1 MGATQ
6 STHHDHHDQPTRQM
20 VAAAG
25 MSDRCVNCG
34 APLASDQRYCVHCG
48 ERRGKA
54 RFSFGNTAA
63 PAVAETT
70 TVREV
75 QHRPRMSSGST
86 LVAFI
91 ATLLVAVGL
100 GVLIGHM
107 NTSGRTPVA
116 ATPPVQVVTVG
127 GGGGGG
133 GGTGASTGT
142 TASNSSGNT
151 GSTNT
156 KSNKKVPAK
165 KVVVTKVVAAKA
177 TQAASQ
183 VLGGSTNL
191 APPTVTQGGSCSSG
205 QAGCQGGQFTGNFFG
220 GG

>member
-6 STHHDHHDQPTRQM
+6 STHEDQPTRQM
-20 VAAAG
+20 VATAG
-25 MSDRCVNCG
+25 VSDRCANCG
-34 APLASDQRYCVHCG
+34 APLASDQRYCVNCG

-54 RFSFGNTAA
+54 RFSFASMAA
-63 PAVAETT
+63 PAAVENT
-70 TVREV
+70 TVTEV
-75 QHRPRMSSGST
+75 RSRPRMSSGST

-100 GVLIGHM
+100 GVLIGHV

-133 GGTGASTGT
+133 TGASTDT
-142 TASNSSGNT
+142 TAGNSSTNT

-156 KSNKKVPAK
+156 KSSKKVPAK
-165 KVVVTKVVAAKA
+165 KVVITKVVAAKA

-191 APPTVTQGGSCSSG
+191 APPTVTQGGSCSGG

>member
-1 MGATQ
+1 MGATR
-6 STHHDHHDQPTRQM
+6 STHEDQPTRQM

-25 MSDRCVNCG
+25 VSDRCANCG
-34 APLASDQRYCVHCG
+34 APLASDQRYCVNCG

-54 RFSFGNTAA
+54 RYSVASMAA
-63 PAVAETT
+63 PAAAETS

-107 NTSGRTPVA
+107 NTSGRPTAA

-127 GGGGGG
+127 GGGGG
-133 GGTGASTGT
+133 TGASTDT
-142 TASNSSGNT
+142 TAGNSSSNA
-151 GSTNT
+151 GSTNS
-156 KSNKKVPAK
+156 KSSKKVPAK
-165 KVVVTKVVAAKA
+165 KVVVTKVVAAQA
-177 TQAASQ
+177 TQAASK

-205 QAGCQGGQFTGNFFG
+205 QAGCQGNHFTGNFFG